1 MAKYSNDFIWTFY
14 NNLLFKK
21 IKKLMLNKVK
31 YPIGKFEF
39 YDTHDIDKNKV
50 SKNIKI
56 LDQFHAKLKN
66 ELNKIPSN
74 YLNKPYR
81 DGGWSI
87 YKLIHHLADSHMHA
101 YIRCKYAYISD
112 KIRIMDYV
120 PDEWANTED
129 CSFENI
135 NYSLIII
142 KGIHK
147 RWVSFFSKLK
157 NEDFRQISIN
167 KIEKSSQLRL
177 GTKIN
182 IGKQLVC

>member
-1 MAKYSNDFIWTFY
+1 
-14 NNLLFKK
+14 
-21 IKKLMLNKVK
+21 MLNKVK

-39 YDTHDIDKNKV
+39 YDTRDIDKKIV
-50 SKNIKI
+50 SKNIII

-66 ELNKIPSN
+66 ELNKIPAK
-74 YLNKPYR
+74 YLSKPYR

-120 PDEWANTED
+120 PEEWANTED

-157 NEDFRQISIN
+157 NEDFKKQYFYKERDKFYSIYN
-167 KIEKSSQLRL
+167 VLGLYAWHCNHHLKHIENFRK
-177 GTKIN
+177 N
-182 IGKQLVC
+182 IKN